1 MKSIDEIRDMTKQ
14 GLEKQDIISKKQK
27 EITKVKEEIIAKEF
41 EIENK
46 FFIDNCCKDI

>member
-27 EITKVKEEIIAKEF
+27 RLQK
-41 EIENK
+41 
-46 FFIDNCCKDI
+46 